1 MAGRVTTL
9 AADRLDVLPAISP
22 GPGPYEFVK
31 ASISAEGPH
40 LRILLVARDTG
51 ERGQKLHVWELLPRE
66 ATLERLQGALADL
79 WRRLGEA

>member
-1 MAGRVTTL
+1 MADALLAPGRL
-9 AADRLDVLPAISP
+9 AVLPAIPP

-31 ASISAEGPH
+31 ASVSAEGSH
-40 LRILLVARDTG
+40 LRVLLVARDTG

>member
-1 MAGRVTTL
+1 MRTEL
-9 AADRLDVLPAISP
+9 ATDRLGALIPA

-31 ASISAEGPH
+31 ASVSAEGPH
-40 LRILLVARDTG
+40 LRVLLVARDTG

-66 ATLERLQGALADL
+66 ATPERLQGALADL